1 MTAVVAGHGLDLD
14 AIRYNSEVE
23 PGQGDLEQLV
33 LACNKEGMNFLRKGQ
48 YKQAF
53 EQLKYAEAMVE
64 GKQGQDEP
72 TNLMS
77 VTYNN
82 LGCYY
87 KKVGKLHAA
96 LSYLRKALKI
106 EVSLQTDDVTVA
118 GTHLNVCAI
127 LSKLDKHDKALQ
139 HALCALELISNR
151 VNNSDNSATQ
161 DEHSVLAIAY
171 HNVAVEYD
179 YSHQYDEAA
188 DAYQQGYDVARKCLG
203 DQHPLTQTLGK
214 NAESALQKSRRNN
227 AKDRHIPSLPAQTV
241 ARVAVARL
249 QSKAPE
255 LDLAQPS
262 PSWHSFQ
269 APTEREDDN
278 SGYSVRRTN
287 MPLAK
292 STELE
297 SAPEPSQWRGWM
309 GQDQTQQQQLD
320 PSSVVFPQVQRGM
333 YMQPTKGFEQEAL
346 PTSQWKGWSSEQDD
360 AGLSNFEA
368 PFLPPISGI
377 GSSKTKAVSR
387 SQLARE
393 RPSANTALAPTL
405 PPPMPA
411 VPTNAPSTGSR
422 PPRTPGS
429 VPTGRAARE
438 AARNGAVPP
447 AAPPVSRRD
456 QATVP
461 LPQQSQLLR
470 KSAAEKIQ
478 RFWRDYN
485 RKKLDA
491 KSRLSR
497 EHACATRIQ
506 ARWRAFHVRRKKFT
520 KACVEIQRHTR
531 GFLLRR
537 AMKRHKAA
545 VVIQRYTL
553 GMITRHKFR
562 QAARAAVKIQA
573 SIRAVQAHRIVQERR
588 IAVAK
593 AASIIRGIAGKWF
606 AKTLILELQAEHSAE
621 QARIQAATA
630 IQSSFRA
637 GKDRARVKALRAHMA
652 FVERTVRAAIRV
664 QAVMKGHLSRKK
676 AHCLRQDRLQAMHS
690 AATQVQ
696 KQWRCFICRKR
707 YLELNKE
714 FLNHI
719 SSIVTLQRYVRGY
732 VVRLRMWRSAIRAE
746 EELWAAME
754 IQRCWRGY
762 LGRLRWE
769 LEYEAVWSREAAACR
784 LQRSIRGW
792 LARTKVHRKRKQLAR
807 AEFEKARR
815 RFKAAQKIQ
824 ALVRGV
830 QCRKRVLAFRN
841 RKTKAATTIQ
851 RIFRGHRLRCQ
862 IWDKEHYRCTIQIQS
877 AARGFIVRRRRF
889 HLLAKVIMIQRNWR
903 RWLNYIPEAER
914 RRRLER
920 WYTEHKAARTIQ
932 HKFQATRGKED

>member
-1 MTAVVAGHGLDLD
+1 MTAVVAGHGLDTD
-14 AIRYNSEVE
+14 AIRCSSEVE
-23 PGQGDLEQLV
+23 HAQGDLEQLV
-33 LACNKEGMNFLRKGQ
+33 LACNKEGMTFLRKGQ

-77 VTYNN
+77 VTCNN

-96 LSYLRKALKI
+96 LHYLRKALKI

-151 VNNSDNSATQ
+151 VNSSHNTATQ

-179 YSHQYDEAA
+179 YSHQYEEAA
-188 DAYQQGYDVARKCLG
+188 EAYQQSYDVARNCLG
-203 DQHPLTQTLGK
+203 DQHPLTQTLAK
-214 NAESALQKSRRNN
+214 NADSALQKSRRNN
-227 AKDRHIPSLPAQTV
+227 TKAQVSV
-241 ARVAVARL
+241 ARP
-249 QSKAPE
+249 QPKASE
-255 LDLAQPS
+255 LEPPQTS

-269 APTEREDDN
+269 TPTEREDDN

-287 MPLAK
+287 MQAVK
-292 STELE
+292 STEFE
-297 SAPEPSQWRGWM
+297 SDPEPSQWRGWM
-309 GQDQTQQQQLD
+309 GQDHMQQQQLD
-320 PSSVVFPQVQRGM
+320 PSSVAFPQVQRSM
-333 YMQPTKGFEQEAL
+333 CMQQAKGFEQEAFAT
-346 PTSQWKGWSSEQDD
+346 PQWKGWSGEQGD
-360 AGLSNFEA
+360 AGLSNFQA
-368 PFLPPISGI
+368 PFLPPIAGTNSV
-377 GSSKTKAVSR
+377 KAVSR
-387 SQLARE
+387 SQFARE
-393 RPSANTALAPTL
+393 RPSATTALAQTL
-405 PPPMPA
+405 PPPMP
-411 VPTNAPSTGSR
+411 VLPTNEPATGSR

-438 AARNGAVPP
+438 AARKGAVPP

-478 RFWRDYN
+478 RFWRDHN
-485 RKKLDA
+485 RQKLDA

-506 ARWRAFHVRRKKFT
+506 ARWRAFHVRRKKIT

-545 VVIQRYTL
+545 VTIQRYTL
-553 GMITRHKFR
+553 GMITRQKFR

-573 SIRAVQAHRIVQERR
+573 NVRAAQAQRFVQERR

-593 AASIIRGIAGKWF
+593 AVAIVKGIAGKWF
-606 AKTLILELQAEHSAE
+606 AKQLILELQAEHATE

-630 IQSSFRA
+630 IQSYFRA
-637 GKDRARVKALRAHMA
+637 GKDRARVQALRAHMA

-676 AHCLRQDRLQAMHS
+676 AHSLRQDRLQAMHS
-690 AATQVQ
+690 AATQIQ

-714 FLNHI
+714 FSNHV

-746 EELWAAME
+746 EELWAATE

-830 QCRKRVLAFRN
+830 QCRKRVQAFRN

-851 RIFRGHRLRCQ
+851 RVFRGHRLRCQ
-862 IWDKEHYRCTIQIQS
+862 IWDKEHYRCTVQIQS

-920 WYTEHKAARTIQ
+920 WYREHKAARNIQ
-932 HKFQATRGKED
+932 HKFRDTHGKED